1 MTFRTAQ
8 ISDTNLLLQW
18 RHQDESA
25 DWYEANPTKHYEH
38 KEWLWQRLNNP
49 LIRILIWEEAS
60 VPVGTVRI
68 DSNGELTHHAEN
80 DQVAE
85 RMLRAVHDYA
95 HHYAGRL
102 KVTLDADD
110 PRAAQLEA
118 AGFTQYPARALIY
131 KP

>member
-8 ISDTNLLLQW
+8 ISDTQLLLEW
-18 RHQDESA
+18 RHQDETA
-25 DWYEANPTKHYEH
+25 DHYHGPTAKHYEH

-49 LIRILIWEEAS
+49 LIRILIWEEAGIA
-60 VPVGTVRI
+60 VGTVRI
-68 DSNGELTHHAEN
+68 DSNGELTHHAQT
-80 DQVAE
+80 DDVAE

-95 HHYAGRL
+95 QHYAGRL

-110 PRAAQLEA
+110 PRVDQLLA
-118 AGFTQYPARALIY
+118 AGFTQYPAQALIY